1 MPVIIMNSKF
11 EGSRRVEN
19 KEQSGTVPDLAV
31 TGLYQK
37 HLSSKVLMCEG
48 EAHIGL

>member
-1 MPVIIMNSKF
+1 MDSKF

-31 TGLYQK
+31 TGLYRK
-37 HLSSKVLMCEG
+37 HLSSKVPMGES